1 MAPRRTLAALERR
14 AKKAGVTLSPELA
27 AGLLTYFDLLTR
39 WNARINLTSL
49 GSAAVDRLLVE
60 PLVAAKQIP
69 SDAEKALDIG
79 SGNGSPA
86 IPLKLARPR
95 LSLTMVE
102 SKTRKAAF
110 LREVVRTLNLDDV
123 GVETARFE
131 ELLPRPDLHET
142 MSLVTVRAVRI
153 EKSMLARIQAFLR
166 PGGRIL
172 LFRGP
177 SGPDVPAAISPPL
190 VWRETVPLVEALQSR
205 LVVLEKRT
213 VGRGR
218 NSCSACFT

>member
-218 NSCSACFT
+218 K